1 VGIHHEKI
9 PLAMEIA
16 LMIIG
21 VIILLLGFI
30 GCFVPVLPGPPLAY
44 ISLLLLQAGP
54 ERPFTIRFLLIMAAI
69 VVAVT
74 VLDYVVPAWGA
85 RKWGGSRYGIIGAL
99 AGVVI
104 GLFVFPPFGFLIFP
118 LLGAMVGEIIN
129 GADSNKAFRSA
140 FGALV
145 GLLFGTMIKFSVT
158 AFIAFYFFSNL

>member
-1 VGIHHEKI
+1 
-9 PLAMEIA
+9 MEIA

-69 VVAVT
+69 VVVVT
-74 VLDYVVPAWGA
+74 ALDYVVPAWGA
-85 RKWGGSRYGIIGAL
+85 KKWGGSRYGIIGAMV
-99 AGVVI
+99 GVVI

-118 LLGAMVGEIIN
+118 LLGAMVGEIVN
-129 GADSNKAFRSA
+129 GSDSNIAFRSA
-140 FGALV
+140 FGTLA
-145 GLLFGTMIKFSVT
+145 GLLFGTAIKFSVT